1 VHKLRAHTLL
11 EMMVV
16 VIILAVMAG
25 ASVPRLQWFAAS
37 SGFENDVSLVTNFLV
52 QAQKRALLEHQQW
65 MVKIDPAQ
73 RTFSLC
79 PTGHDTDDAQSF
91 LSGDAPKSLKV
102 DDDMRVESSVNQ
114 IFFYP
119 DGHISSARVRLSGQR
134 HSIVL
139 STDKEWGKVSLLKD
153 QGADGN
159 D

>member
-1 VHKLRAHTLL
+1 ML
-11 EMMVV
+11 V

-25 ASVPRLQWFAAS
+25 ASVPRLRWFAAS
-37 SGFENDVSLVTNFLV
+37 SGFENDVARVTNFLV
-52 QAQKRALLEHQQW
+52 QAQKQAIIEHKQW

-73 RTFSLC
+73 RIFSLY
-79 PTGHDTDDAQSF
+79 PAGNDTGDAHNF
-91 LSGDAPKSLKV
+91 LSGGAPKSLKV
-102 DDDMRVESSVNQ
+102 DDGTRVESSVNQ

-139 STDKEWGKVSLLKD
+139 SSDEEWGKVSLFKD
-153 QGADGN
+153 QEADGN